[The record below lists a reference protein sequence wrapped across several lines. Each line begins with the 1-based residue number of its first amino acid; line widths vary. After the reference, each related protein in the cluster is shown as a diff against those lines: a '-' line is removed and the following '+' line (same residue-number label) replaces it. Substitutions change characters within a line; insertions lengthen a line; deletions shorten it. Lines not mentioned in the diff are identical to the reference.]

1 MQARLFVVVVD
12 LVQSKLCFDE
22 TMSRAERV
30 TEGPPDGG
38 WEEFLVILSYP
49 DLKDEILKEN
59 S

>member
-1 MQARLFVVVVD
+1 MQTTPFVVAVD

-38 WEEFLVILSYP
+38 LEEFLVLLSYP
-49 DLKDEILKEN
+49 DLKNEI
-59 S
+59 